1 MIFHKI
7 FLLLLFL
14 IILGCSASKINKS
27 HGTVGIEDK
36 YGLLKLNENNSN
48 DVVSLLGPPSTKSKF
63 DNDIWIYIERK
74 QTQSKL
80 KNLGRMKIY
89 KNDILVLEID
99 SYGILKKKE
108 FYNKDNMENIKVV
121 DATTEVGFKKNSFIY
136 DFMSSMRQK
145 INDPLGQR
153 AKRREEIRQQ

>member
-14 IILGCSASKINKS
+14 VILGCSASKINKS

-63 DNDIWIYIERK
+63 DKNLWIYIERK
-74 QTQSKL
+74 KVKKSIFKMGKEKFLSNNVLVL
-80 KNLGRMKIY
+80 KIDNKGLLIDKKIY
-89 KNDILVLEID
+89 KLEDMNDNYKFSEDITSI
-99 SYGILKKKE
+99 SYK
-108 FYNKDNMENIKVV
+108 N
-121 DATTEVGFKKNSFIY
+121 NSFIY
-136 DFMSSMRQK
+136 NLLTSIKQR
-145 INDPLGQR
+145 INAPAQR
-153 AKRREEIRQQ
+153 MENKNK

>member
-63 DNDIWIYIERK
+63 DKNLWIYIERK
-74 QTQSKL
+74 KVKKSIFKL
-80 KNLGRMKIY
+80 GKEKYLSNNVLVLKIDNKGLLIDKKIY
-89 KNDILVLEID
+89 KLEDMNDNYKFSEDITSI
-99 SYGILKKKE
+99 SYK
-108 FYNKDNMENIKVV
+108 N
-121 DATTEVGFKKNSFIY
+121 NSFIY
-136 DFMSSMRQK
+136 NLLTSIKQRINAPAQRMQK
-145 INDPLGQR
+145 
-153 AKRREEIRQQ
+153 KSK